1 MGSGGGSGGGWWWW
15 FVGIVTKNRNDEWLS
30 RGKVLR
36 PDMRTYVYLR

>member
-1 MGSGGGSGGGWWWW
+1 MVDGGGGASGWR